1 MDSRDCVRL
10 AHALAKAAV
19 QPRASAATIEQCTY
33 QIALLLARDNT
44 LHVDLG
50 AWRQLI
56 EEHRESLEL
65 AADQASFERGCLAA
79 LENMG
84 HPSTSCDPLP
94 RVGARARPE
103 SF

>member
-19 QPRASAATIEQCTY
+19 QPRVGAPTIEQCIY
-33 QIALLLARDNT
+33 QIALVLARDNT
-44 LHVDLG
+44 LHFDLG

-65 AADQASFERGCLAA
+65 AADQASFERDCRRRRRKNRRCGK
-79 LENMG
+79 
-84 HPSTSCDPLP
+84 PSTGRKT
-94 RVGARARPE
+94 RVVARK
-103 SF
+103 

>member
-1 MDSRDCVRL
+1 MDSRDRAYL
-10 AHALAKAAV
+10 AQALAKAAV
-19 QPRASAATIEQCTY
+19 QPGVSAATIEQCIY

-44 LHVDLG
+44 LHFDLG

-65 AADQASFERGCLAA
+65 AADQASFERDCLAV

-84 HPSTSCDPLP
+84 HPSMSCDPLP
-94 RVGARARPE
+94 RVCARARPE